1 MKALS
6 IDVGIKNLAI
16 YIEEFD
22 HLQIQQL
29 KIPENTHDKN
39 NLPTK
44 DYNKFL
50 KKIYNNGKCIFI
62 DLVNLTNG
70 ESAKLVT
77 TDILMTLF
85 DYLESKKELF
95 DSCSFVMIEQ
105 QMNSRFKKNTS
116 AQHIQHHIESWFIF
130 NYRDFKPVIIY
141 PSKNKGDILGAPKK
155 IEDKKGKLKKKN
167 KQQLK
172 KWAELLGLS
181 ILENRNDKEMLD
193 KVLKFKKRD
202 DVMDALIQLQSIK
215 IKIFIQKKLK

>member
-1 MKALS
+1 MRAIS

-22 HLQIQQL
+22 HLEIQSL
-29 KIPENTHDKN
+29 KLPSILNDSN
-39 NLPTK
+39 NKPTK
-44 DYNKFL
+44 EYTKLLN
-50 KKIYNNGKCIFI
+50 KIYNNGKCIFM

-70 ESAKLVT
+70 ESAKVVT
-77 TDILMTLF
+77 TDILITLF

-95 DSCSFVMIEQ
+95 DSCSFIMIEQ

-141 PSKNKGDILGAPKK
+141 PSKNKGQVLGAPIK
-155 IEDKKGKLKKKN
+155 IEDKKGKMKKKN

-172 KWAELLGLS
+172 KWAELLGIS
-181 ILENRNDKEMLD
+181 ILQNRNDIDILN
-193 KVLKFKKRD
+193 KVLKYKKRD

-215 IKIFIQKKLK
+215 IKLFIQKKLK